1 MIDSTG
7 NWDVSPRIQQSLLH
21 WGYQVNEEDYYTWNN
36 QKKYSEDEWCHY
48 AGLPSPKAYQF

>member
-21 WGYQVNEEDYYTWNN
+21 WGYQVNEDDYGVWLSQTKN
-36 QKKYSEDEWCHY
+36 K
-48 AGLPSPKAYQF
+48 